1 MDRWFGTFRD
11 KLKENNTTY
20 NGGSEEKTDSKFAA
34 IHDRKAALSSK
45 ILLNIQKLILE
56 ANILEYI

>member
-45 ILLNIQKLILE
+45 ILLNIHKKMSE
-56 ANILEYI
+56 

>member
-20 NGGSEEKTDSKFAA
+20 NGGSEEKTDSKFAG

-45 ILLNIQKLILE
+45 IFTLQKRE
-56 ANILEYI
+56 VTMR